1 MQNYDKIHEIPH
13 RLMPRLV
20 LSISRLRSNRR
31 VNNGAYKSQVND
43 RGTLMQRGIETSVL
57 FRRGTRARV
66 TSMPD
71 DRNKSRRRRQSAATC
86 VRGKPTTWMNLPFM
100 RASNPFLQPPSHR
113 LWDLVGYQRHD
124 YATHTH
130 NTHTYKRWDTKM
142 KREKERE
149 KECTCAQNE
158 ALRHTWPPLL
168 IARKNRQ
175 RQPAALFLAFLPE
188 SGHW

>member
-1 MQNYDKIHEIPH
+1 
-13 RLMPRLV
+13 
-20 LSISRLRSNRR
+20 
-31 VNNGAYKSQVND
+31 
-43 RGTLMQRGIETSVL
+43 
-57 FRRGTRARV
+57 
-66 TSMPD
+66 MPD
-71 DRNKSRRRRQSAATC
+71 GRNKSRRRRQSATAC

-130 NTHTYKRWDTKM
+130 AHKTRILTNIETQRW
-142 KREKERE
+142 KERE
-149 KECTCAQNE
+149 REGRKECTCAQNE
-158 ALRHTWPPLL
+158 APRHTWPPLL

-188 SGHW
+188 PGHW

>member
-1 MQNYDKIHEIPH
+1 
-13 RLMPRLV
+13 
-20 LSISRLRSNRR
+20 
-31 VNNGAYKSQVND
+31 
-43 RGTLMQRGIETSVL
+43 
-57 FRRGTRARV
+57 
-66 TSMPD
+66 MPD
-71 DRNKSRRRRQSAATC
+71 GRNKSRRRRQSATAC

-130 NTHTYKRWDTKM
+130 THKTRILTNIETQRW
-142 KREKERE
+142 KERE
-149 KECTCAQNE
+149 REGRKECTCAQNE
-158 ALRHTWPPLL
+158 APRHTWPPLL

-188 SGHW
+188 PGHW